1 MATPRAPHEHGRV
14 RRPSPLSECGS
25 AVTLTLALCA
35 GPILADAKNAAEL
48 FLATCVAP
56 ADNPAGIEAMAKERN
71 WGIKDSNLVFVPL
84 VKRGDPLQRK
94 SAWRGVHNGQEFV
107 IGIGAE

>member
-1 MATPRAPHEHGRV
+1 MPTPARSLHCA
-14 RRPSPLSECGS
+14 S
-25 AVTLTLALCA
+25 ALICAIASLALCA

-48 FLATCVAP
+48 FLATCVAS

-71 WGIKDSNLVFVPL
+71 WSIKDSNLVFVPL

-107 IGIGAE
+107 IGIGAEIGSDEIS